1 MRAIGNSESISW
13 IRRLN
18 WDVQFRYLTE
28 LVTGILEE
36 REFSLG
42 VLGIDFES
50 GDFLN
55 FQINKTYEFLDN
67 PFEVVDGIDIDA
79 GGYPTWRYQVRAG
92 TTGRRRVSFFGFL
105 NLGEFWNGDRT
116 GVTGRVSFRPRAP
129 FQD

>member
-28 LVTGILEE
+28 LATGILEE

-79 GGYPTWRYQVRAG
+79 GGYPTWRYQV
-92 TTGRRRVSFFGFL
+92 
-105 NLGEFWNGDRT
+105 
-116 GVTGRVSFRPRAP
+116 
-129 FQD
+129 